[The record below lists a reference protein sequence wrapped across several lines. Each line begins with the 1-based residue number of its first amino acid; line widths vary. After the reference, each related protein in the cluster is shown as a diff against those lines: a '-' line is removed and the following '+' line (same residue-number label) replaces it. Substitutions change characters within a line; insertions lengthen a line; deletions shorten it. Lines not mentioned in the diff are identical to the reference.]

1 MRGCS
6 STVSENW
13 PKYFLNAAEH
23 SDAED
28 DLQERPHMDLQ
39 AHTVIGSASS
49 RWAKMLALFCFAVA
63 CALLIGSLSTGHK
76 AGTAAAP
83 IAAVISHPL
92 V

>member
-1 MRGCS
+1 
-6 STVSENW
+6 
-13 PKYFLNAAEH
+13 
-23 SDAED
+23 
-28 DLQERPHMDLQ
+28 MDLQ

-76 AGTAAAP
+76 AGPAVAP
-83 IAAVISHPL
+83 TAAVISHPL

>member
-1 MRGCS
+1 
-6 STVSENW
+6 
-13 PKYFLNAAEH
+13 
-23 SDAED
+23 
-28 DLQERPHMDLQ
+28 MDLQ

-63 CALLIGSLSTGHK
+63 CGLLIGSLSKGHK

-83 IAAVISHPL
+83 TAAVISHPL

>member
-1 MRGCS
+1 
-6 STVSENW
+6 
-13 PKYFLNAAEH
+13 
-23 SDAED
+23 
-28 DLQERPHMDLQ
+28 MDLQ

-83 IAAVISHPL
+83 IAVVISHPL